1 MCTFAQIYNMI
12 EFHYQKV
19 EAIESE
25 VLFSV
30 WLDKVAQS
38 EGFTVGDL
46 TYIFCNDDYLLELN
60 KTYLKH
66 DTLTDIITF
75 DYVSGTVVSGDIFI
89 SVDRL
94 LENAEAFN
102 DTFKNE
108 RLRVMAHGLLHLM
121 GFNDK
126 STEDQS
132 IMRKKENEKIK
143 MFHVEQ

>member
-1 MCTFAQIYNMI
+1 MCTFAQICNMI
-12 EFHYQKV
+12 EFHYQKAKV
-19 EAIESE
+19 IESE
-25 VLFSV
+25 ELFML
-30 WLDKVAQS
+30 WLDKVVQS

-89 SVDRL
+89 SVERL

-126 STEDQS
+126 SNEDQA
-132 IMRKKENEKIK
+132 IMIKKENEKIK

>member
-1 MCTFAQIYNMI
+1 MCTFAQICNMI
-12 EFHYQKV
+12 EFHYQMV

-25 VLFSV
+25 ALFSL
-30 WLDKVAQS
+30 WLEKVAQS
-38 EGFTVGDL
+38 EGFTLGDL

-66 DTLTDIITF
+66 DTLTDIISF
-75 DYVSGTVVSGDIFI
+75 DYVSGNVVSGDIFI
-89 SVDRL
+89 SVERL
-94 LENAEAFN
+94 LDNAQAFSE
-102 DTFKNE
+102 TFKNE

-126 STEDQS
+126 SAEDQV

>member
-1 MCTFAQIYNMI
+1 MCTFVQICYMI

-19 EAIESE
+19 EAIDSE
-25 VLFSV
+25 ELFSL

-38 EGFTVGDL
+38 EGFTLGDL
-46 TYIFCNDDYLLELN
+46 TYIFCNDNYLLELN

-89 SVDRL
+89 SVERL
-94 LENAEAFN
+94 LDNAQTFN
-102 DTFKNE
+102 ETFKNE

-126 STEDQS
+126 SAEDQV

>member
-1 MCTFAQIYNMI
+1 MCTFAQICNMI
-12 EFHYQKV
+12 EFHYQMV

-25 VLFSV
+25 ALFSL
-30 WLDKVAQS
+30 WLEKVAQS
-38 EGFTVGDL
+38 EGFTLGDL

-89 SVDRL
+89 SVERL
-94 LENAEAFN
+94 LDNAQTFN
-102 DTFKNE
+102 ETFKNE

-126 STEDQS
+126 SAEDQI

>member
-1 MCTFAQIYNMI
+1 MCTFAQICNMI

-25 VLFSV
+25 VLFSL

-38 EGFTVGDL
+38 EGFTLGDL

-89 SVDRL
+89 SVERL
-94 LENAEAFN
+94 LDNAQTFN
-102 DTFKNE
+102 ETFKNE

-126 STEDQS
+126 SAEDQV

>member
-1 MCTFAQIYNMI
+1 MI

-25 VLFSV
+25 VLFSL
-30 WLDKVAQS
+30 WLEKVAQS
-38 EGFTVGDL
+38 EGFTLGDL
-46 TYIFCNDDYLLELN
+46 TYIFCTDDYLLELN

-66 DTLTDIITF
+66 DTFTDIITF
-75 DYVSGTVVSGDIFI
+75 DYVAGTVVSGDIFI
-89 SVDRL
+89 SVERL
-94 LENAEAFN
+94 LDNAQAFN

-126 STEDQS
+126 SAEDQV

>member
-1 MCTFAQIYNMI
+1 MCTFAQICNMI

-25 VLFSV
+25 VLFSL

-89 SVDRL
+89 SVERL

-126 STEDQS
+126 SAEDQV

>member
-1 MCTFAQIYNMI
+1 MCTFVQICYMI
-12 EFHYQKV
+12 EFHYQMV

-25 VLFSV
+25 ALFSL

-38 EGFTVGDL
+38 EGFTLGDL

-89 SVDRL
+89 SVERL
-94 LENAEAFN
+94 LDNAQTFN
-102 DTFKNE
+102 ETFKNE

-126 STEDQS
+126 SAEDQV

>member
-1 MCTFAQIYNMI
+1 MCTFAQICNMI
-12 EFHYQKV
+12 EFHYQMV

-25 VLFSV
+25 ALFSL

-38 EGFTVGDL
+38 EGFTLGDL

-89 SVDRL
+89 SVERL
-94 LENAEAFN
+94 LENAQAFN

-126 STEDQS
+126 SAEDQV

>member
-1 MCTFAQIYNMI
+1 MCTFAQICNMI
-12 EFHYQKV
+12 EFHYQMV
-19 EAIESE
+19 EAIDSE
-25 VLFSV
+25 VLFSL

-38 EGFTVGDL
+38 EGFTLGDL

-89 SVDRL
+89 SVERL
-94 LENAEAFN
+94 LDNAQTFN
-102 DTFKNE
+102 ETFKNE

-126 STEDQS
+126 SAEDQV

>member
-1 MCTFAQIYNMI
+1 MCTFAQICNMI

-89 SVDRL
+89 SVERL
-94 LENAEAFN
+94 LENAEVFN

>member
-1 MCTFAQIYNMI
+1 MCTFAQICNMI
-12 EFHYQKV
+12 EFHYQMT

-25 VLFSV
+25 DIFTL

-38 EGFTVGDL
+38 EGFTLGDL

-89 SVDRL
+89 SVERL

>member
-1 MCTFAQIYNMI
+1 MCTFAQIFNMI
-12 EFHYQKV
+12 EFHYQMV

-25 VLFSV
+25 ALFSL

-38 EGFTVGDL
+38 EGFTLGDL

-89 SVDRL
+89 SVERL
-94 LENAEAFN
+94 LDNAQTFN
-102 DTFKNE
+102 ETFKNE

-126 STEDQS
+126 SAEDQV

>member
-1 MCTFAQIYNMI
+1 MCTFVQICNMI

-19 EAIESE
+19 EAIDSE
-25 VLFSV
+25 VLFSL

-38 EGFTVGDL
+38 EGFTLGDL
-46 TYIFCNDDYLLELN
+46 TYIFCNDNYLLELN

-89 SVDRL
+89 SVERL
-94 LENAEAFN
+94 LDNAQTFN
-102 DTFKNE
+102 ETFKNE

-126 STEDQS
+126 SAEDQV

>member
-1 MCTFAQIYNMI
+1 MCTFAQISNMI

-25 VLFSV
+25 ALFSL

-38 EGFTVGDL
+38 EGFTLGDL

-89 SVDRL
+89 SVERL
-94 LENAEAFN
+94 LDNAQTFN
-102 DTFKNE
+102 ETFKNE

-126 STEDQS
+126 SAEDQV

>member
-1 MCTFAQIYNMI
+1 MCTFAQICNMI

>member
-1 MCTFAQIYNMI
+1 MCTFAQICNMI
-12 EFHYQKV
+12 EFHYQKG
-19 EAIESE
+19 EAIDSE
-25 VLFSV
+25 VLFSL
-30 WLDKVAQS
+30 WLNKVAQS

-46 TYIFCNDDYLLELN
+46 TYIFCNDNYLLELN

-89 SVDRL
+89 SVERL
-94 LENAEAFN
+94 LDNAQTFN
-102 DTFKNE
+102 ETFKNE

-126 STEDQS
+126 SAEDQV

-143 MFHVEQ
+143 MFHVER

>member
-1 MCTFAQIYNMI
+1 MCTFAQICNMI
-12 EFHYQKV
+12 EFHYQMV

-25 VLFSV
+25 ALFSL

-38 EGFTVGDL
+38 EGFTLGDL

-89 SVDRL
+89 SVERL
-94 LENAEAFN
+94 LDNAQAFN
-102 DTFKNE
+102 ETFKNE

-126 STEDQS
+126 SAEDQV

>member
-1 MCTFAQIYNMI
+1 MCTFAQICNMI
-12 EFHYQKV
+12 EFHYQMV

-25 VLFSV
+25 ALFSL

-38 EGFTVGDL
+38 EGFTLGDL

-89 SVDRL
+89 SVERL
-94 LENAEAFN
+94 LDNAQTFN
-102 DTFKNE
+102 ETFKNE

-126 STEDQS
+126 SAEDQV

>member
-1 MCTFAQIYNMI
+1 MCTFAQISNMI

-25 VLFSV
+25 VLFSL
-30 WLDKVAQS
+30 WLEKVAQS
-38 EGFTVGDL
+38 EGFTLGDL

-66 DTLTDIITF
+66 DTLTDIISF
-75 DYVSGTVVSGDIFI
+75 DYVSGNVVSGDIFI
-89 SVDRL
+89 SVERL
-94 LENAEAFN
+94 LDNAQAFSE
-102 DTFKNE
+102 TFKNE

-126 STEDQS
+126 SAEDQV

>member
-1 MCTFAQIYNMI
+1 MCTFAQIFNMI
-12 EFHYQKV
+12 EFHYQMV

-25 VLFSV
+25 ALFSL
-30 WLDKVAQS
+30 WLEKVAQS
-38 EGFTVGDL
+38 EGFTLGDL

-66 DTLTDIITF
+66 DTLTDIISF
-75 DYVSGTVVSGDIFI
+75 DYVSGNVVSGDIFI
-89 SVDRL
+89 SVERL
-94 LENAEAFN
+94 LDNAQAFSE
-102 DTFKNE
+102 TFKNE

-126 STEDQS
+126 SAEDQV

>member
-1 MCTFAQIYNMI
+1 MCTFAQICNMI
-12 EFHYQKV
+12 EFHYQEV
-19 EAIESE
+19 AAIESE
-25 VLFSV
+25 ELFTL

-75 DYVSGTVVSGDIFI
+75 DYASGTIVSGDIFI
-89 SVDRL
+89 SVERL
-94 LENAEAFN
+94 LENAQTFN

-126 STEDQS
+126 SIEDQT
-132 IMRKKENEKIK
+132 IMKKKENEKIK

>member
-1 MCTFAQIYNMI
+1 MCTFAQICNMI

-25 VLFSV
+25 VLFSL

-46 TYIFCNDDYLLELN
+46 TYIFCNDEYLLELN

-89 SVDRL
+89 SVERL

-126 STEDQS
+126 SAEDQV

>member
-1 MCTFAQIYNMI
+1 MCTFAQICNMI

-19 EAIESE
+19 EAIDSE
-25 VLFSV
+25 VLFSL

-38 EGFTVGDL
+38 EGFTLGDL
-46 TYIFCNDDYLLELN
+46 TYIFCNDNYLLELN

-89 SVDRL
+89 SVERL
-94 LENAEAFN
+94 LDNAQTFN
-102 DTFKNE
+102 ETFKNE

-126 STEDQS
+126 SAEDQV

>member
-1 MCTFAQIYNMI
+1 MCTFAQICNMI
-12 EFHYQKV
+12 EFHYQEV

-25 VLFSV
+25 ELFTL
-30 WLDKVAQS
+30 WLDKLAQS

-75 DYVSGTVVSGDIFI
+75 DYVSGSLLSGDIFI
-89 SVDRL
+89 SVERL
-94 LENAEAFN
+94 LENAQAFN

-126 STEDQS
+126 STEDQA

>member
-1 MCTFAQIYNMI
+1 MI
-12 EFHYQKV
+12 EFHYQMV

-25 VLFSV
+25 ALFSL
-30 WLDKVAQS
+30 WLEKVAQS
-38 EGFTVGDL
+38 EGFTLGDL
-46 TYIFCNDDYLLELN
+46 TYIFCTDDYLLELN

-66 DTLTDIITF
+66 DTFTDIITF
-75 DYVSGTVVSGDIFI
+75 DYVAGTVVSGDIFI
-89 SVDRL
+89 SVERL
-94 LENAEAFN
+94 LDNAQAFN

-126 STEDQS
+126 SAEDQV

>member
-1 MCTFAQIYNMI
+1 MCTFAQICNMI

-25 VLFSV
+25 VLFSL
-30 WLDKVAQS
+30 WLEKVAQS
-38 EGFTVGDL
+38 EGFTLGDL
-46 TYIFCNDDYLLELN
+46 TYIFCTDDYLLELN

-66 DTLTDIITF
+66 DTFTDIITF
-75 DYVSGTVVSGDIFI
+75 DYVAGTVVSGDIFI
-89 SVDRL
+89 SVERL
-94 LENAEAFN
+94 LDNAQAFN

-126 STEDQS
+126 SAEDQV

>member
-1 MCTFAQIYNMI
+1 MT
-12 EFHYQKV
+12 

-25 VLFSV
+25 DIFTL

-38 EGFTVGDL
+38 EGFTLGDL

-89 SVDRL
+89 SVERL
-94 LENAEAFN
+94 LENAEVFN

>member
-1 MCTFAQIYNMI
+1 MCTFAQICNMI

-89 SVDRL
+89 SLERL

-102 DTFKNE
+102 DTFENE

-126 STEDQS
+126 CPEDQS

>member
-1 MCTFAQIYNMI
+1 MCTFVQIFNMI
-12 EFHYQKV
+12 EFHYQMV
-19 EAIESE
+19 EAIEGE
-25 VLFSV
+25 ALFSF
-30 WLDKVAQS
+30 WLDKVARS

-75 DYVSGTVVSGDIFI
+75 DYVSGIVVSGDIFI
-89 SVDRL
+89 SVERL

-102 DTFKNE
+102 DTFENE

>member
-1 MCTFAQIYNMI
+1 MCTFAQIFNMI
-12 EFHYQKV
+12 EFHYQMV

-25 VLFSV
+25 ALFSL

-38 EGFTVGDL
+38 EGFTLGDL

-66 DTLTDIITF
+66 DTLTDIISF
-75 DYVSGTVVSGDIFI
+75 DYVSGNVVSGDIFI
-89 SVDRL
+89 SVERL
-94 LENAEAFN
+94 LDNAQAFSE
-102 DTFKNE
+102 TFKNE

-126 STEDQS
+126 SAEDQV

>member
-1 MCTFAQIYNMI
+1 MCTFAQICNMI
-12 EFHYQKV
+12 EFHYQMT

-25 VLFSV
+25 DIFTL

-38 EGFTVGDL
+38 EGFTLGDL

-89 SVDRL
+89 SVERL
-94 LENAEAFN
+94 LENAQAFN

-126 STEDQS
+126 SAEDQV

>member
-1 MCTFAQIYNMI
+1 MCTFAQICNMI

-25 VLFSV
+25 VLFSL

-89 SVDRL
+89 SVERL

>member
-1 MCTFAQIYNMI
+1 MCTFAQICNMI
-12 EFHYQKV
+12 EFHYQMV

-25 VLFSV
+25 ALFSL
-30 WLDKVAQS
+30 WLEKVAQS
-38 EGFTVGDL
+38 EGFTLGDL

-66 DTLTDIITF
+66 DTFTDIITF
-75 DYVSGTVVSGDIFI
+75 DYVAGTVVSGDIFI
-89 SVDRL
+89 SVERL
-94 LENAEAFN
+94 LDNAQAFN

-126 STEDQS
+126 SAEDQV